1 MPPVGWCHRTAGP
14 GVQWDNAD
22 REEEPPMEPD
32 TDTTVH
38 NEPQGGGR
46 ATAAYASSVAGAKAA
61 ARAGSPPKTRA
72 PPMWST

>member
-1 MPPVGWCHRTAGP
+1 
-14 GVQWDNAD
+14 
-22 REEEPPMEPD
+22 MEPD

-46 ATAAYASSVAGAKAA
+46 ATAAYASSVAGAKATAAYASSVAGAKAA